1 MDLRSDSVTNTGIR
15 SLKAGRRLWH
25 RYDGGQWFLRLVAIL
40 VYLFLY
46 APIVVIV
53 LMSFHPDQFLTF
65 PLPGFSL
72 RWYYEFAG
80 DELMI
85 RALINSL
92 GLGVVTAIVSALVGT
107 PCAIG
112 LVRFDFPGKRF
123 FNAFVMAP
131 MIIPQIIT
139 GTSLLL
145 FLNALTLPPGLLYLV
160 IGHVLL
166 TLPYVVITVSSQ
178 LYGFPKNL
186 EEAALNLGAN
196 EIETFFEVTLP
207 LIWPSIIAGML
218 FAFTISFQE
227 FVASQAWATPSTY
240 TLPIRIFGRIRD
252 ALTPEVNVVGVLM
265 VALSFVVVAL
275 VELIIRRNRGGNQYG
290 I

>member
-1 MDLRSDSVTNTGIR
+1 MDPINSGVANTNTR
-15 SLKAGRRLWH
+15 PLRAERKLWH
-25 RYDGGQWFLRLVAIL
+25 RFDGGQWILRLGTIF

-46 APIVVIV
+46 LPIVVIV
-53 LMSFHPDQFLTF
+53 VMSFHPDQFLTF

-72 RWYYEFAG
+72 RWYFEFA
-80 DELMI
+80 DDDLMI
-85 RALINSL
+85 RALLNSL
-92 GLGVVTAIVSALVGT
+92 GLGFVTAIVSALVGT

-112 LVRFDFPGKRF
+112 LVRLNFPGKRF

-139 GTSLLL
+139 GTSLLI
-145 FLNALTLPPGLLYLV
+145 FLNALSLPSGWLYLV

-166 TLPYVVITVSSQ
+166 TLPYIVITVSSQ

-186 EEAALNLGAN
+186 EEASLNLGAN
-196 EIETFFEVTLP
+196 ELETFFEVTLP
-207 LIWPSIIAGML
+207 LIRPSIIAGML

-265 VALSFVVVAL
+265 VALSFAVVAV

>member
-1 MDLRSDSVTNTGIR
+1 MIS
-15 SLKAGRRLWH
+15 A
-25 RYDGGQWFLRLVAIL
+25 LV
-40 VYLFLY
+40 
-46 APIVVIV
+46 
-53 LMSFHPDQFLTF
+53 
-65 PLPGFSL
+65 
-72 RWYYEFAG
+72 
-80 DELMI
+80 
-85 RALINSL
+85 NSL
-92 GLGVVTAIVSALVGT
+92 GLGLVTAIISALVGT
-107 PCAIG
+107 PCALG
-112 LVRFDFPGKRF
+112 LVRLDFPGKRF

-139 GTSLLL
+139 GISLLL
-145 FLNALTLPPGLLYLV
+145 FLNALALPRGMLYLV

-166 TLPYVVITVSSQ
+166 TVPYVIITVSSQ

-186 EEAALNLGAN
+186 EEASLNLGAN
-196 EIETFFEVTLP
+196 ELETFFEVTLP
-207 LIWPSIIAGML
+207 LIAPSIIAGML

-252 ALTPEVNVVGVLM
+252 ALTPEINVVGVIM
-265 VALSFVVVAL
+265 VALSFVVVAI